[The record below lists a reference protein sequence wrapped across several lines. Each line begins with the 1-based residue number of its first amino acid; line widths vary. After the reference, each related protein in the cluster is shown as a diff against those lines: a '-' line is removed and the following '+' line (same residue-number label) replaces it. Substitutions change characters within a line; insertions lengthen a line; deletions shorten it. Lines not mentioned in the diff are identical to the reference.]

1 MCVSQAN
8 GTNAPD
14 TTRRWDPGVNR
25 LLCLVKILYRDCFG
39 DFLLVIG
46 WLITCYQLLVGP
58 CVTCYTFQ
66 PINYNAVANLFRVHC
81 VGWWWL
87 TCLYPICGFDIY
99 IGAIILASSC
109 VCNWV
114 WSTWG
119 HHLKGSF
126 TFFKRNGFFLKNQK
140 MESEHADCSIH
151 NTRACLCLSNV
162 QCWVIESPFHV
173 VLVVNIKPVP

>member
-1 MCVSQAN
+1 MGQTHRTQRAVETQV
-8 GTNAPD
+8 
-14 TTRRWDPGVNR
+14 RLFNR
-25 LLCLVKILYRDCFG
+25 LLCLVKILYRDWFLWI
-39 DFLLVIG
+39 LLVIG
-46 WLITCYQLLVGP
+46 RLISCYQFLV

-119 HHLKGSF
+119 HHWRDLSPSSREMASSWRIRKW
-126 TFFKRNGFFLKNQK
+126 NQS
-140 MESEHADCSIH
+140 MQTVAYTIQE
-151 NTRACLCLSNV
+151 RVFACRMSNAG
-162 QCWVIESPFHV
+162 
-173 VLVVNIKPVP
+173 